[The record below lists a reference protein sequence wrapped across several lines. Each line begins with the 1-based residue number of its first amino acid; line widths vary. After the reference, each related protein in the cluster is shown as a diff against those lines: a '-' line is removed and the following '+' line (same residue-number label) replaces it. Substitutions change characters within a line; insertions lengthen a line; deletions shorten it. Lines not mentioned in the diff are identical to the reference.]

1 MQLILQEKICP
12 FLSLWLLSESALFCL
27 GKRKPH
33 YVKMLDVV
41 MSNFSSFQFMD
52 IKLAGVTVLEAD
64 WYIPLESFAIFVLKM
79 SYFR

>member
-1 MQLILQEKICP
+1 
-12 FLSLWLLSESALFCL
+12 
-27 GKRKPH
+27 
-33 YVKMLDVV
+33 MLDVV

-64 WYIPLESFAIFVLKM
+64 WYIPLESFTIFVLKM

>member
-1 MQLILQEKICP
+1 M
-12 FLSLWLLSESALFCL
+12 
-27 GKRKPH
+27 
-33 YVKMLDVV
+33 KMLDVV